1 MQLQQ
6 HAAPNLGIRESARL
20 GGGSCYAP
28 GGRWQSGE
36 GRVADRVRALGA
48 FTRERRACV
57 RSRSTGKSRSCGHV
71 RPQGGR
77 EGGLFPGDG
86 PFYFLC
92 LDTLSSAL
100 GADAHLSFRSKLG
113 RWATSLGGV
122 KHTYHQRPLEQ
133 RKHI

>member
-48 FTRERRACV
+48 LTRERRACV

-92 LDTLSSAL
+92 PDTLSSVWGL
-100 GADAHLSFRSKLG
+100 TPIYPLDLSSDVG
-113 RWATSLGGV
+113 QPPWAGSNTLIIKG
-122 KHTYHQRPLEQ
+122 P
-133 RKHI
+133 